1 MIQNRQSTTPLN
13 NIMTDKSTLLIQV
26 ARLPDNFD
34 LTKLKVLIAGKFQG
48 IAITATSRTT
58 AKKNANLATISIITH
73 LNRHQRNDV
82 KQQIMNES
90 KHFFGYDNISIATK
104 NKRTNQL
111 ERTSAAG
118 AKEKFEI
125 GNLTEDP
132 ATNRAKTKKGKNSG
146 LWTLSETLTNDF
158 HLLVADHPE
167 LMERCADREEMG
179 EIFQTFLASRDLKYG
194 MKTKRERKLIES
206 LVMAHLRRRKLLRSR
221 RYNDSVIVVMAG
233 KLGAGDFP
241 TVEVRKTARERVMKK
256 KEEDEKDKCGVQVS
270 QPCTDD
276 LLVKPNDTTELLF
289 TIVSSNP
296 MTKLTDI
303 IIRGTA
309 HRSYTVD
316 TTDLL
321 MRIPL
326 PHQVLVSF
334 HARGIG
340 VYRATIKMIFANP
353 NESFSVSKFLSIR
366 SGDAVTER
374 ILQSTSPYERKKRKQ
389 YARPNEVILLPKHK
403 DSGPNPFSKLPFHYI
418 PREIRSLLINRE
430 LENILEKPDGSE
442 GSYEFFWRNIIWAN
456 EFQADEDMKFYDMDE
471 AILKQEGNLFVLEVP
486 GLAEGRP
493 SVLRGD
499 IVKVSWQGKEY
510 QGRVERIRL
519 LDVMMELSGAFQH
532 SFNPLLDRVFV
543 RFTYSRKTLRTMH
556 EGAKHADEEMG
567 ITMLA
572 PTTKVVNAIQQSDVS
587 RDTPEH
593 FPWANRNLN
602 EEQKLAVSN
611 IVHGKCR
618 PLPYIVFGP
627 PGTGKTTVI
636 VEAVYQLAKHKSCP
650 KILIVAPSNDAVDI
664 LVEKLS
670 AFFPPSEMRRILAY
684 SRSLEQVSPSMR
696 AYTKECLSDTEIFTE
711 IQSSQLI
718 VSTVNLAARFPFYG
732 VPKGHF
738 EVLIVDE
745 AGHTTEPEIVSVATS
760 VLDFTRRDKKVGQL
774 ILAGDPHQLGP
785 VVTSSL
791 CRSFGLGVSYMERL
805 TNSEAYGRN
814 NDNLFPAHLITKLVR
829 NYRSHPDILKLPNE
843 MFYEGDLVP
852 CGEELTTHNM
862 ARWLHLPAQKFPL
875 IFHAVHGENLRE
887 GDSPSWFNPQEAQEV
902 VNYVDLLLNQSY
914 PAVAQG
920 DIGIITPYN
929 RQAQKIR
936 MLLEIRNIKNI
947 KVGSVETF
955 QGQERRCIIV
965 STVRAQSEYIAS
977 DLKYNLGFVAN
988 EKRFNV
994 AITRAKS
1001 LVVVIGHPNILG
1013 LDTKN
1018 WLPFLQYCQAN
1029 GGWRGEVWEEID
1041 VAEPD
1046 DDFSLIDAGEGDMN
1060 DDWDVISI
1068 PDANVEQD
1076 GMPYVNHEV

>member
-1 MIQNRQSTTPLN
+1 MADNSTV
-13 NIMTDKSTLLIQV
+13 LIQV
-26 ARLPDNFD
+26 ARLPDDFN
-34 LTKLKVLIAGKFQG
+34 LTKLKARIAEKFQG
-48 IAITATSRTT
+48 SAINATSRTT
-58 AKKNANLATISIITH
+58 AKKNANLATITVITN
-73 LNRHQRNDV
+73 LNRQQRNDV
-82 KQQIMNES
+82 KLKIMKES
-90 KHFFGYDNISIATK
+90 KHIFGYDNIAIATQK
-104 NKRTNQL
+104 MGTNQSR
-111 ERTSAAG
+111 RTRSAG
-118 AKEKFEI
+118 ANKKSEKKK
-125 GNLTEDP
+125 LTKDP
-132 ATNRAKTKKGKNSG
+132 ASNRAKKKNGKNTG
-146 LWTLSETLTNDF
+146 LWKLSKNLADDF
-158 HLLVADHPE
+158 HLHVTDHPE
-167 LMERCADREEMG
+167 LVELCANRQEMG
-179 EIFQTFLASRDLKYG
+179 ESFQTFLASHDIKYK
-194 MKTKRERKLIES
+194 MKTKREQKLIES

-221 RYNDSVIVVMAG
+221 RYDGIVVVVMAG

-241 TVEVRKTARERVMKK
+241 TAENRQTARQRVLEKK
-256 KEEDEKDKCGVQVS
+256 KEDEKDKCGVQVS
-270 QPCTDD
+270 SPCTEH
-276 LLVKPNDTTELLF
+276 LLVKPNDTTELVF
-289 TIVSSNP
+289 TIMSSNP
-296 MTKLTDI
+296 MTTLTDI
-303 IIRGTA
+303 AIQGTS

-316 TTDLL
+316 TTGLL
-321 MRIPL
+321 MQIPL
-326 PHQVLVSF
+326 PHQVPVSF
-334 HARGIG
+334 HTTGIG
-340 VYRATIKMIFANP
+340 MYRATIKMMFVNL
-353 NESFSVSKFLSIR
+353 NESFYVSKYLSIR
-366 SGDAVTER
+366 SGDAVAEKM
-374 ILQSTSPYERKKRKQ
+374 LQPTSPYERKKQKQ
-389 YARPNEVILLPKHK
+389 YARPNEVILLPKLK
-403 DSGPNPFSKLPFHYI
+403 ATGSNTFSKLPFHFI
-418 PREIRSLLINRE
+418 PIEIRSLLVNRE
-430 LENILEKPDGSE
+430 LENILEKPDGTK
-442 GSYEFFWRNIIWAN
+442 GSYESFWRNIIWAN
-456 EFQADEDMKFYDMDE
+456 EYQADEDMKFYDMDE
-471 AILKQEGNLFVLEVP
+471 AILKNEGNLFVLEVP

-499 IVKVSWQGKEY
+499 VVKLCWKGKEY

-519 LDVMMELSGAFQH
+519 LDVMMELCGSFQN

-556 EGAKHADEEMG
+556 EGAKQADDKMG
-567 ITMLA
+567 IAMLA
-572 PTTKVVNAIQQSDVS
+572 PTTMIVDSIQQSDHS
-587 RDTPEH
+587 RDMPEH
-593 FPWANRNLN
+593 FNWANRNLN

-618 PLPYIVFGP
+618 PVPYIVFGP

-636 VEAVYQLAKHKSCP
+636 AEAVYQLAKHNSRP

-670 AFFPPSEMRRILAY
+670 AFFPPSEMRRILAF
-684 SRSLEQVSPSMR
+684 SRSLELVSPTVR
-696 AYTKECLSDTEIFTE
+696 AYTKEGLSDTEIFTE
-711 IQSSQLI
+711 IHSSQVI

-745 AGHTTEPEIVSVATS
+745 AGHTTEPEIISVA
-760 VLDFTRRDKKVGQL
+760 VAVMDFTRGDKKVGQL
-774 ILAGDPHQLGP
+774 ILAGDPRQLGP

-791 CRSFGLGVSYMERL
+791 CRNFGLGISYMERL
-805 TNSEAYGRN
+805 TKSEAYGRN

-852 CGEELTTHNM
+852 CGEELNTHNM
-862 ARWLHLPAQKFPL
+862 TRWLHLPAEKFPL

-936 MLLEIRNIKNI
+936 ALLETRNIKNI

-965 STVRAQSEYIAS
+965 STVRAESEYIAS

-1013 LDTKN
+1013 LDKEN
-1018 WLPFLQYCQAN
+1018 WLPFLRYCKAN

-1041 VAEPD
+1041 VAEPE
-1046 DDFSLIDAGEGDMN
+1046 DDFSVIDAEDGDMS
-1060 DDWDVISI
+1060 DDWDVISV
-1068 PDANVEQD
+1068 PDVNVEQD